1 MTRPGL
7 TSAAKGELV
16 FTSFL
21 FLAGIVVIT
30 DTILLPEPISE
41 SYVSPKFFAF
51 VVGILLT
58 VFPLL
63 QIFQV
68 LRGNLGVPES
78 IEGGEVSKTVNWL
91 SLGIAIG
98 ALFFY
103 TLFVQVLG
111 FIVSASV
118 LFFGLAYA
126 LGAKRLV
133 RLGIISVVLSALLFF
148 SFTELLLVPL
158 PVGFD
163 FITGA
168 DPTDAEW

>member
-1 MTRPGL
+1 MTRTGL

-21 FLAGIVVIT
+21 FLAGVVVLT
-30 DTILLPEPISE
+30 DTAMLPEPVSE
-41 SYVSPKFFAF
+41 SYVSPKVFGY
-51 VVGILLT
+51 VVGVLLT
-58 VFPLL
+58 ALPLF

-68 LRGNLGVPES
+68 LRGNLGVPEG

-91 SLGIAIG
+91 SLGIAL
-98 ALFFY
+98 AVLVFY

-118 LFFGLAYA
+118 LFFGLAYS

-133 RLGIISVVLSALLFF
+133 RLGIISVVLSAILFF

-158 PVGFD
+158 PVGFE
-163 FITGA
+163 FITGV

>member
-21 FLAGIVVIT
+21 FLAGVVVLT
-30 DTILLPEPISE
+30 DTVLLVEPSSE
-41 SYVSPKFFAF
+41 SYVSPKIFAF
-51 VVGILLT
+51 VVGLMLT
-58 VFPLL
+58 VLPLL

-68 LRGNLGVPES
+68 IRGNLGVPEG
-78 IEGGEVSKTVNWL
+78 IEGGEISKSANWA
-91 SLGIAIG
+91 SLAIAIG
-98 ALFFY
+98 ALVFY
-103 TLFVQVLG
+103 TVFVQVLG

-126 LGAKRLV
+126 LGAKKLV
-133 RLGIISVVLSALLFF
+133 RLGVISVALSVILFF

-158 PVGFD
+158 PVGFE

>member
-21 FLAGIVVIT
+21 FLAGVVVLT
-30 DTILLPEPISE
+30 DTVLLVEPSSE
-41 SYVSPKFFAF
+41 SYVSPKIFAF
-51 VVGILLT
+51 VVGLMLT
-58 VFPLL
+58 VLPLL

-68 LRGNLGVPES
+68 IRGNLGVPEG
-78 IEGGEVSKTVNWL
+78 IEGGEISKSANWA
-91 SLGIAIG
+91 SLAIAIG
-98 ALFFY
+98 ALVFY
-103 TLFVQVLG
+103 TIFVQVLG

-126 LGAKRLV
+126 LGAKKLV
-133 RLGIISVVLSALLFF
+133 RLGVISVALSVVLFF

-158 PVGFD
+158 PVGFE

>member
-1 MTRPGL
+1 MSRTGL

-21 FLAGIVVIT
+21 FLAGVVVLT
-30 DTILLPEPISE
+30 DTAMLPEPVSE
-41 SYVSPKFFAF
+41 SYVSPKVFAF
-51 VVGILLT
+51 LVGGLLT

-68 LRGNLGVPES
+68 LRGNLGVPEG
-78 IEGGEVSKTVNWL
+78 IEGGEVSKEVNWL
-91 SLGIAIG
+91 SLGV
-98 ALFFY
+98 ALGVLIFY
-103 TLFVQVLG
+103 TLFVQLLG
-111 FIVSASV
+111 FIISASV

-126 LGAKRLV
+126 LGAKRLL

-163 FITGA
+163 FITGV

>member
-21 FLAGIVVIT
+21 FLAGVIVLT
-30 DTILLPEPISE
+30 DTVILPEPLSE
-41 SYVSPKFFAF
+41 SQVSPKVFGY
-51 VVGILLT
+51 VVGIMLT
-58 VFPLL
+58 ALPLF

-68 LRGNLGVPES
+68 LRGNLGVPEG
-78 IEGGEVSKTVNWL
+78 IEGGEVSKTVNWA
-91 SLGIAIG
+91 SLAIAL
-98 ALFFY
+98 AVLFFY
-103 TLFVQVLG
+103 ALFIQILG
-111 FIVSASV
+111 FIISASV

-158 PVGFD
+158 PVGFE

>member
-1 MTRPGL
+1 MTRTGL

-21 FLAGIVVIT
+21 FLAGVVVLT
-30 DTILLPEPISE
+30 DTALLPEPS
-41 SYVSPKFFAF
+41 SDSQVSPKVFGY
-51 VVGILLT
+51 VVGVLLT
-58 VFPLL
+58 VLPLF

-68 LRGNLGVPES
+68 LRGNLGVPEG

-91 SLGIAIG
+91 SLGIAL
-98 ALFFY
+98 AVLFFY
-103 TLFVQVLG
+103 AIFVQIIG

-126 LGAKRLV
+126 LGAKKLV
-133 RLGIISVVLSALLFF
+133 RLGIISVALSAFLFF

-163 FITGA
+163 FITGV